1 MPDGLGGTR
10 LSRSRRGGL
19 RLVVGPEAPKSE
31 AAALRDLD
39 ATHLASLATLSSISE
54 LLNASFEV
62 PEVLERVLDV
72 VLETMSADR
81 AFLMLDRGGDVPE
94 VAAARGLQPDQLVG
108 PRGLPYSHTTVQRVL
123 REGEP
128 LLSVDVQG
136 EVDMASESLKALG
149 TRCILCVP
157 LKTRGRNIG
166 LIYVDSCRSDTL
178 FTARDLKLLQII
190 AGMAAAAV
198 ERAQYV
204 TEAMQNE
211 KLAALGTMIA
221 TLAHELSDP
230 LSAVSGVAGLIA
242 SDPAD
247 PEVPLLASSIQSEAG
262 RCLEL
267 VRSLLQVARKP
278 TIGHP
283 RVRLD
288 LREIVDTAVNL
299 LAASF
304 RTHHVELEVERPPDL
319 PLIEGRADALVQV
332 VINLLTNARRAV
344 HAREGGRHVAVRLS
358 AKDGHVRLQ
367 VSDDGAGI
375 PAADLARVFDPFF
388 TTRTSGEGTGLGLS
402 IVHRLITEHG
412 GTVRA
417 HNDPAGG
424 AVFTVSLP
432 AAPAA
437 ERLV

>member
-1 MPDGLGGTR
+1 M
-10 LSRSRRGGL
+10 SRSRRHGL
-19 RLVVGPEAPKSE
+19 RLVVGPDAPKS
-31 AAALRDLD
+31 AAAVLRDLD

-54 LLNASFEV
+54 LLNESYEV
-62 PEVLERVLDV
+62 PQVLERVLDV
-72 VLETMSADR
+72 VIETLAADR
-81 AFLMLDRGGDVPE
+81 AFLMLDRGGEVPE
-94 VAAARGLQPDQLVG
+94 LAAARGLQPDQLLS

-123 REGEP
+123 REGDP

-136 EVDMASESLKALG
+136 DTDLASESLKALG
-149 TRCILCVP
+149 TRCILCAP

-178 FTARDLKLLQII
+178 FTARDLKLLQVI

-221 TLAHELSDP
+221 TIAHELGDP
-230 LSAVSGVAGLIA
+230 LAAISGAAGLIA
-242 SDPAD
+242 TEPED
-247 PEVPLLASSIQSEAG
+247 PEVPLMAASVQTEAG

-267 VRSLLQVARKP
+267 VRSLLQVARRPATGRP
-278 TIGHP
+278 TV
-283 RVRLD
+283 RVSMA
-288 LREIVDTAVNL
+288 EVVNTAITL
-299 LAASF
+299 LGASF
-304 RTHHVELEVERPPDL
+304 RTHHVELEVDCPPGL
-319 PLIEGRADALVQV
+319 PSVEGRPDALVQV

-358 AKDGHVRLQ
+358 AKDGQVRLQ

-388 TTRTSGEGTGLGLS
+388 TTRAGGEGTGLGLS
-402 IVHRLITEHG
+402 IVHRLVTEHG

-432 AAPAA
+432 AAD
-437 ERLV
+437 